1 MHKELGTKS
10 ARTSEVLMWVRIRA
24 VIIEDEPLAAQYL
37 ASLLDETYQVAVVG
51 SAAES
56 EGGLQLCADLQP
68 DAVFVDIRL
77 PATDGVS
84 LATRLAM
91 LPRPPLLVFTTGDAS
106 RAADAFR
113 LGAVDYLL
121 KPLDPEQVSE
131 TVKRLLA
138 QLRPFDN
145 VSSPGVEDQI
155 QAAGSKQTDPLDA
168 SNELLPVKDRD
179 RDQIRLLSRREV
191 VALIRQDR
199 RTWVHTV
206 REEFG
211 TYYPLA
217 DLVRWLGGHPFL
229 QIARHAV
236 VNLRAIEVITH
247 YGDRL
252 YRVRLRDR
260 AGTEVIASRSG
271 ASRIAEVL
279 KKNQPRMDP
288 PSLNPNK

>member
-1 MHKELGTKS
+1 
-10 ARTSEVLMWVRIRA
+10 
-24 VIIEDEPLAAQYL
+24 
-37 ASLLDETYQVAVVG
+37 
-51 SAAES
+51 
-56 EGGLQLCADLQP
+56 
-68 DAVFVDIRL
+68 
-77 PATDGVS
+77 
-84 LATRLAM
+84 M
-91 LPRPPLLVFTTGDAS
+91 LPRPPLLVFTTGDPS

-138 QLRPFDN
+138 KLRPFDT
-145 VSSPGVEDQI
+145 VSSPGMKDQI
-155 QAAGSKQTDPLDA
+155 QATGSKDTVSLDA
-168 SNELLPVKDRD
+168 SSELLPVKDRD
-179 RDQIRLLSRREV
+179 RDQIRLLSRREI
-191 VALIRQDR
+191 VALIRRDR

-206 REEFG
+206 REEFS

-217 DLVRWLGGHPFL
+217 DLIGWLGEYPFI

-260 AGTEVIASRSG
+260 AGTELTASRSG
-271 ASRIAEVL
+271 ASRLAEIL
-279 KKNQPRMDP
+279 KNQPRMDP
-288 PSLNPNK
+288 PSLNRNK